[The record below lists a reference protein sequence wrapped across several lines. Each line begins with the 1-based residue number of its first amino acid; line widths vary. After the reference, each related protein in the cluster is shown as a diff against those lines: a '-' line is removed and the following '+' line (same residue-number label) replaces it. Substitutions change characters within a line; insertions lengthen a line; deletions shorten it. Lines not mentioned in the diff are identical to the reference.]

1 VLLPIFRQAVVSE
14 DKVPPW
20 AVPALV
26 AAMRSAGAT
35 DAQLRELLDHIG
47 SHPYLNVAAI
57 IRALRQAGLESD
69 AETVKR
75 ARGWS
80 PR

>member
-1 VLLPIFRQAVVSE
+1 
-14 DKVPPW
+14 
-20 AVPALV
+20 
-26 AAMRSAGAT
+26 MRSAGAT

>member
-1 VLLPIFRQAVVSE
+1 
-14 DKVPPW
+14 
-20 AVPALV
+20 
-26 AAMRSAGAT
+26 MRSAGAT
-35 DAQLRELLDHIG
+35 DVQLRELLDHIG

-57 IRALRQAGLESD
+57 IRALRQAGLEPD